1 MSTTWTRRF
10 DGSSVSVSGEAA
22 ASAAAAALSAT
33 AAATS
38 ATAAAA
44 SVASS
49 VTATG
54 STTARSLSARF
65 ADVVNVKDFGA
76 LGDAV
81 TNDTVAINAAYTAT
95 PTAGCLYFP
104 AGDYRHA
111 AALVFDGAKRVAF
124 VGEGV
129 RQTRLVYNGASTTAN
144 CVSFGDGTT
153 TETGLR
159 IEGIGFSSN
168 VVMTAG
174 VGVRFRKV
182 ARSHLTNVYF
192 GHQDGNG
199 NYYHA
204 CWFDGFDFVT
214 LDQFQV
220 RGSQDGI
227 RVSGNSVKADLLLTG
242 GKIASCVIGLHIAG
256 DAGGVCVDMTDI
268 INNGTNVRISQDI
281 VATNNRETFFGPT
294 CLIDS
299 GDAAGGVSFDG
310 IGVDIAD
317 TDGFVA
323 FAGGWIASAGTLINV
338 ASSYGGKVLI
348 NGVTFYNAFARGVHS
363 GNAIQIAS
371 STAKVS
377 VTGSRFYNV
386 EGTAIAYTGAGTL
399 GVHMSGN
406 YFHTDVVAKFS
417 AVSSNA
423 LTYSSELYAGTL
435 TKYNVSAFGQP
446 VTQAAGTADY
456 TAGTAYSAWVASNR
470 GGTIQFLKS
479 RGAAV
484 GTRAIV
490 QSGDE
495 IARLM
500 FAGDNGTT
508 FERAAQIVVTVDG
521 TPGASG
527 DMPGKISLATS
538 ADGSAS
544 PTARLDIDS
553 AGNIGVNGTS
563 FGSGVKVL
571 FIGNG
576 TAPGSNPTGGGILYV
591 ESGALKY
598 RGSSG
603 TVTTLGAA

>member
-1 MSTTWTRRF
+1 MSG
-10 DGSSVSVSGEAA
+10 DE
-22 ASAAAAALSAT
+22 LLLP
-33 AAATS
+33 
-38 ATAAAA
+38 
-44 SVASS
+44 VASS
-49 VTATG
+49 LDGTEVFRAVRSSGAAIQVPVLAVQAGIDDIIATG
-54 STTARSLSARF
+54 STTSRTLAARF

-81 TNDTVAINAAYTAT
+81 TDDTVAINAAYAATA
-95 PTAGCLYFP
+95 TAGCLYFP

-111 AALVFDGAKRVAF
+111 TALVFDLAKRIAF
-124 VGEGV
+124 IGEGV

-144 CVSFGDGTT
+144 CVTFGDGTT
-153 TETGLR
+153 SEQGLR

-168 VVMTAG
+168 VIMTAG
-174 VGVRFRKV
+174 CGVRFRKV
-182 ARSHLTNVYF
+182 VRSHLTNVYF

-204 CWFDGFDFVT
+204 VWFDGFDFVT
-214 LDQFQV
+214 LDQFQA
-220 RGSQDGI
+220 RASQDGI
-227 RVSGNSVKADLLLTG
+227 RISGNSVKADLLLTG
-242 GKIASCVIGLHIAG
+242 GKIASCTIGLHIAG

-281 VATNNRETFFGPT
+281 VATANRETFFGPT
-294 CLIDS
+294 ALIDS
-299 GDAAGGVSFDG
+299 GDAAGGVTFDG

-317 TDGFVA
+317 TDGFVS
-323 FAGGWIASAGTLINV
+323 FAGGWLASAGALINV
-338 ASSYGGKVLI
+338 GSTFGGRLLV

-386 EGTAIAYTGAGTL
+386 EGTAITYSGAGTL
-399 GVHMSGN
+399 ATHMSGN
-406 YFHTDVVAKFS
+406 YFHSDVTANLS

-423 LTYSSELYAGTL
+423 LTYSSELYAGTI

-456 TAGTAYSAWVASNR
+456 TAGAAYSAWVASNR

-479 RGAAV
+479 RGASV

-500 FAGDNGTT
+500 FAGDNGTS

-544 PTARLDIDS
+544 PTARLDLDS
-553 AGNIGVNGTS
+553 AGNIGINGTS

-576 TAPGSNPTGGGILYV
+576 TAPSGSPTAGGILYV
-591 ESGALKY
+591 ESGALKFK
-598 RGSSG
+598 GSSG
-603 TVTTLGAA
+603 TVTTIGPA